1 MKMKYL
7 LMGTVLIL
15 AGCRLYEEKII
26 PLSTP
31 QPEASKET
39 APMTV
44 QQDSAS
50 LERRF
55 TSPTDSQLDPVQTI
69 TLWAQ
74 RYEESSRQNEQL
86 RENSSKLVLENAR
99 LMQENEKLK
108 LELAQC
114 QKDIVQS
121 NALLEQAHVELSKW
135 KADVLGF
142 REEIRQ
148 AQAAQ
153 LSALTKILRV
163 LGAESAAAQTDPAQ
177 ETRP

>member
-1 MKMKYL
+1 MKINYL
-7 LMGTVLIL
+7 LLGTILVL
-15 AGCRLYEEKII
+15 AGCRWTQERII
-26 PLSTP
+26 PLNTP
-31 QPEASKET
+31 QTETPKEP
-39 APMTV
+39 APLTV

-55 TSPTDSQLDPVQTI
+55 TSAVDSQPDPVQTI

-74 RYEESSRQNEQL
+74 RYEEASRQNEQL

-114 QKDIVQS
+114 RKDMEQS

-153 LSALTKILRV
+153 LSALTQILRV
-163 LGAESAAAQTDPAQ
+163 LGAESAAVQTDSAR
-177 ETRP
+177 ETKP